1 MSSGVVETVLFY
13 VIAAM
18 SLIFALITV
27 TARRLLRSAVALM
40 FVLVLSAGFY
50 VMLAA
55 EFLAG
60 VQVLVYV
67 GGIVVVIVFVI
78 MLTSSVDLLEERPA
92 LGRKVLGGLA
102 ALGFFISTALVFLTN
117 VFPTATGRAQTVDSA
132 RAIGTALLDY
142 GPRGYVVPFEIISL
156 LLLAALVGGIAVAR
170 KSPPPGQPLTSGGDL
185 PGEVAFIPPR
195 RQNDPPEGGK
205 NHE

>member
-1 MSSGVVETVLFY
+1 MSEGAVETILFY
-13 VIAAM
+13 AIAAM
-18 SLIFALITV
+18 SLFFAIATV
-27 TARRLLRSAVALM
+27 TARRLLRAAVALM

-78 MLTSSVDLLEERPA
+78 MLTSSVDLLEERPPLLRKA
-92 LGRKVLGGLA
+92 LGALA
-102 ALGFFISTALVFLTN
+102 AIGFFGTTAAVYLTTD
-117 VFPTATGRAQTVDSA
+117 FGAAADAAPPAESA
-132 RAIGTALLDY
+132 RAIGAALLDY
-142 GPRGYVVPFEIISL
+142 GPHGYVVPFEVISL

-170 KSPPPGQPLTSGGDL
+170 RSPPPSQPLTSGGDL
-185 PGEVAFIPPR
+185 PGEVSFTPPK
-195 RQNDPPEGGK
+195 RQNDPEGGAS
-205 NHE
+205 HA